1 MSKIKKQRN
10 HSQLK
15 DQENSP
21 AGTNNEIDL
30 FSLIDTKFKNGVM
43 KILKE
48 LRKDIYRN
56 AEYCKKEPETVKKN
70 KEKIE
75 NSFAKKKAQLKPVK
89 LRMNTAEE

>member
-1 MSKIKKQRN
+1 
-10 HSQLK
+10 
-15 DQENSP
+15 
-21 AGTNNEIDL
+21 
-30 FSLIDTKFKNGVM
+30 M